1 MSTDFTTNVEKITGA
16 LLPSASDIPL
26 DIRTRVE
33 TEADIMDIPKP
44 YIGMIVYVKDTGKR
58 YEILTLKNKKQG
70 PTIVKNAAV
79 DTYKEFGSEYATKV
93 ALASTDSELDTAQE
107 NITTLEEALS
117 KLLHPYKAP
126 GVSLSVIRT
135 PESLILEKGETVNV
149 AKLETKIVK
158 NSDDITKV
166 VFYQNDTVLKTIT
179 ENVAAGGTFEY
190 SFENAVQLQ
199 DDITKEYFRVEAT
212 DASNNIIGANA
223 QDINFVYPY
232 YFGVIDENE
241 SIDGNIIKSFNKVIE
256 VKKDQSYTYTSN
268 NQHMVFA
275 FPKAYESLSKIVDA
289 NGFILTATFEV
300 EEVDVECLDGTTQT
314 YYVYKNGA
322 STISNYN
329 ITFKF

>member
-1 MSTDFTTNVEKITGA
+1 MATNFNSNITNFPGSLSTS
-16 LLPSASDIPL
+16 LSDTPL

-33 TEADIMDIPKP
+33 TEADILSIPKP

-58 YEILTLKNKKQG
+58 FEILTLKDIKKG
-70 PTIVKNAAV
+70 MTIIKNGAV
-79 DTYKEFGSEYATKV
+79 DTYKEFGSEYATKIE
-93 ALASTDSELDTAQE
+93 LASTDSELDTAQE

-126 GVSLSVIRT
+126 EVSLSVVRT

-158 NSDDITKV
+158 NSDNITKV
-166 VFYQNDTVLKTIT
+166 VFYQNNIALKTIT

-199 DDITKEYFRVEAT
+199 DDITKEYFRVEVT
-212 DASNNIIGANA
+212 DASNNIIGVNA

-232 YFGVIDENE
+232 YFGIIDENE
-241 SIDGNIIKSFNKVIE
+241 LIDGNIIKSFNKVIE

-275 FPKAYESLSKIVDA
+275 FPKAYKSLSKIVDA

-300 EEVDVECLDGTTQT
+300 EEIDVECLDGTTQT

>member
-1 MSTDFTTNVEKITGA
+1 MATNFNSNITNFPGSLSTS
-16 LLPSASDIPL
+16 LSDTPL

-33 TEADIMDIPKP
+33 TEADILSIPKP

-58 YEILTLKNKKQG
+58 FEILTLKDIKKG
-70 PTIVKNAAV
+70 MTIIKNGAV
-79 DTYKEFGSEYATKV
+79 DTYKEFGSEYATKIE
-93 ALASTDSELDTAQE
+93 LASTDSELDTAQE

-126 GVSLSVIRT
+126 EVSLSVVRT

-158 NSDDITKV
+158 NSDNITKV
-166 VFYQNDTVLKTIT
+166 VFYQNNIALKTIT
-179 ENVAAGGTFEY
+179 ENVAAGETFEY

-199 DDITKEYFRVEAT
+199 DDITKEYFRVEVT
-212 DASNNIIGANA
+212 DASNNIIGVNA

-232 YFGVIDENE
+232 YFGIIDENE
-241 SIDGNIIKSFNKVIE
+241 LIDGNIIKSFNKVIE

-275 FPKAYESLSKIVDA
+275 FPKAYKSLSKIVDA

-300 EEVDVECLDGTTQT
+300 EEIDVECLDGTTQT

>member
-1 MSTDFTTNVEKITGA
+1 MATNFNSNITNFPGSLSTS
-16 LLPSASDIPL
+16 LSDTPL

-33 TEADIMDIPKP
+33 TEADILSIPKP

-58 YEILTLKNKKQG
+58 FEILTLKDIKKG
-70 PTIVKNAAV
+70 MTIIKNGAV
-79 DTYKEFGSEYATKV
+79 DTYKEFGSEYATKIE
-93 ALASTDSELDTAQE
+93 LASTDSELDTAQE

-126 GVSLSVIRT
+126 EVSLSVVRT

-158 NSDDITKV
+158 NSDNITKV
-166 VFYQNDTVLKTIT
+166 VFYQNNIALKTIT
-179 ENVAAGGTFEY
+179 ENVTAGGTFEY

-199 DDITKEYFRVEAT
+199 DDITKEYFRVEVT
-212 DASNNIIGANA
+212 DASNNIIGVNA

-232 YFGVIDENE
+232 YFGIIDENE
-241 SIDGNIIKSFNKVIE
+241 LIDGNIIKSFNKVIE

-275 FPKAYESLSKIVDA
+275 FPKAYKSLSKIVDA

-300 EEVDVECLDGTTQT
+300 EEIDVECLDGTTQT